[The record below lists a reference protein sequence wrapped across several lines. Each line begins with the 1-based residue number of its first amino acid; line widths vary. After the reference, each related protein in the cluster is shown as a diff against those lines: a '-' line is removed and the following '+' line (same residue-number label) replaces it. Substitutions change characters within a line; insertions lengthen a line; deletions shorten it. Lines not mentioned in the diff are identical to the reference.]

1 MHHRRLA
8 LLSTLALAA
17 GSAAALLPA
26 TATAAQAQP
35 PAGASTRPSAQ
46 PSAGGP
52 VGGLVRGSVRGQAG
66 VPVREQAPARD
77 QALVRDQ
84 ATAPARRQAQAP
96 ARGPASVRPRPA
108 QHAAADSAGER
119 RQVVRYWTEAR
130 MEAAEPLN
138 PPNPAKGA
146 KLSPADVRAP
156 SAAAAPST
164 AAPTAPAPSAVA
176 PTALPA
182 SSAAPALQAA
192 RSGGAAWT
200 GGGAVVRTTGRI
212 FFTTQGRNASCS
224 GSAVTSANKSVVITA
239 GHCVKLNGAFHTNW
253 VFVPGYDRGARPY
266 GTWAATKLLTTPQWD
281 ASEDVDH
288 DMAAAVVAPLDGRSL
303 VDVVGGQG
311 VAFNQP
317 RRRQMYAFGY
327 PAAAPYDGSKLVY
340 CSGRAFDDYLLSND
354 LGLTCDQTGG
364 ASGGPWMLAFD
375 ESTGLGTLNSVNSFK
390 YGFAPN
396 WMFGPYFGNEAQ
408 AVYQSAQTTGV
419 L

>member
-1 MHHRRLA
+1 MHRRLA

-17 GSAAALLPA
+17 GSAATLLPA
-26 TATAAQAQP
+26 LPATAAQAQP
-35 PAGASTRPSAQ
+35 PAGASAQ
-46 PSAGGP
+46 PSA
-52 VGGLVRGSVRGQAG
+52 GGLVRGSVRGQVA
-66 VPVREQAPARD
+66 VPVRGQG
-77 QALVRDQ
+77 QV
-84 ATAPARRQAQAP
+84 P
-96 ARGPASVRPRPA
+96 ARGSAAARPRPA
-108 QHAAADSAGER
+108 QHAAADSVGER

-146 KLSPADVRAP
+146 KVSPADVRAP
-156 SAAAAPST
+156 STAAAPSI
-164 AAPTAPAPSAVA
+164 AAPPAVA
-176 PTALPA
+176 PTAT
-182 SSAAPALQAA
+182 APALRSA

-253 VFVPGYDRGARPY
+253 VFVPGYDKGARPY
-266 GTWAATKLLTTPQWD
+266 GTWAATKLLTTPQWN
-281 ASEDVDH
+281 ASEDVNH

-340 CSGRAFDDYLLSND
+340 CSGRAFDDYLLSDD

-364 ASGGPWMLAFD
+364 ASGGPWMLDFD

-408 AVYQSAQTTGV
+408 AVYQSAQTSGV

>member
-1 MHHRRLA
+1 MHRRLA
-8 LLSTLALAA
+8 LLSTLALAV

-26 TATAAQAQP
+26 LPATAAQAQP
-35 PAGASTRPSAQ
+35 PAGASAQ
-46 PSAGGP
+46 PSA
-52 VGGLVRGSVRGQAG
+52 GGLVRGSVRGQVA
-66 VPVREQAPARD
+66 VPVRGQG
-77 QALVRDQ
+77 Q
-84 ATAPARRQAQAP
+84 TP
-96 ARGPASVRPRPA
+96 ARGSAAARPKPA

-138 PPNPAKGA
+138 PPNPAKGT
-146 KLSPADVRAP
+146 KVSPADVRAP
-156 SAAAAPST
+156 STAAAPSI
-164 AAPTAPAPSAVA
+164 AAPTAVAPAP
-176 PTALPA
+176 
-182 SSAAPALQAA
+182 AAPARQSA

-253 VFVPGYDRGARPY
+253 VFVPGYDKGARPY

-327 PAAAPYDGSKLVY
+327 PAVAPYDGSKLVY
-340 CSGRAFDDYLLSND
+340 CSGRAFDDYLLSDD

-364 ASGGPWMLAFD
+364 ASGGPWMVGFD

-408 AVYQSAQTTGV
+408 AVYQSAQTSGV

>member
-1 MHHRRLA
+1 MRRRLA
-8 LLSTLALAA
+8 LLSTLALAS
-17 GSAAALLPA
+17 GSVAALLPA
-26 TATAAQAQP
+26 TTAQAQ
-35 PAGASTRPSAQ
+35 
-46 PSAGGP
+46 
-52 VGGLVRGSVRGQAG
+52 V
-66 VPVREQAPARD
+66 
-77 QALVRDQ
+77 
-84 ATAPARRQAQAP
+84 QAQ
-96 ARGPASVRPRPA
+96 VRPRPA
-108 QHAAADSAGER
+108 QHAAADSAAER
-119 RQVVRYWTEAR
+119 RQVVRYWTATR
-130 MEAAEPLN
+130 MEAAEPLT
-138 PPNPAKGA
+138 PPTPAKGA
-146 KLSPADVRAP
+146 KLSAADVTAASAGAQPTAGPSAGGPSTVAP
-156 SAAAAPST
+156 SRA
-164 AAPTAPAPSAVA
+164 
-176 PTALPA
+176 A
-182 SSAAPALQAA
+182 SSLQAA
-192 RSGGAAWT
+192 RSGGAPWT

-253 VFVPGYDRGARPY
+253 VFVPGYDKGARPF
-266 GTWAATKLLTTPQWD
+266 GTWAATKLLTTPQWN

-327 PAAAPYDGSKLVY
+327 PAVAPYDGSKLVH
-340 CSGRAFDDYLLSND
+340 CSGRAFDDHLLSDD

-364 ASGGPWMLAFD
+364 ASGGPWMLNFD

-408 AVYQSAQTTGV
+408 AVYQWAQTTGV